1 MPLLVHLHLEVIY
14 LFIMKLVFS
23 ALLCITL
30 CFSVSAQLDNQLR
43 FWDNVSF
50 GGGIGLNFGNGF
62 FNGTLA
68 PSAIYHF
75 NPYVSAGLGLN
86 GTYTSQRDVFS
97 STIFGGSIIGLFNP
111 VNEIQLSTEFEQL
124 NVNQQFDDSAIADD
138 NFWASALFL
147 GVGYRTGNVT
157 FGIRYDV
164 LYDEDRSIYTDPW
177 LPFVR
182 FWF

>member
-1 MPLLVHLHLEVIY
+1 MKSFLLSL
-14 LFIMKLVFS
+14 LFVVLSFNGYS
-23 ALLCITL
+23 QDGDQ
-30 CFSVSAQLDNQLR
+30 SQ
-43 FWDNVSF
+43 FWKNVRF

-68 PSAIYHF
+68 PSAIYDI
-75 NPYVSAGLGLN
+75 NPYVSVGLGLN
-86 GTYTSQRDVFS
+86 GTYASLRNEFR
-97 STIFGGSIIGLFNP
+97 STILGGSIIGLFNP
-111 VNEIQLSTEFEQL
+111 VNDIQLSAEFEQL
-124 NVNQQFDDSAIADD
+124 NVNQRFDNGINAGTKDH
-138 NFWASALFL
+138 FWASALFL

-164 LYDEDRSIYTDPW
+164 LYDEDQSVYTDPW